1 MAMRAFAHCQE
12 FMVQFCYSALNQIDS
27 RQIASFVLLS
37 IFVVYLVNKSGIS
50 TICHG
55 AWQVVKAVVRPIVVI
70 PVLIVF
76 LYSIGVMA
84 IAYDCALWSLD
95 ISLDVVIE
103 IIVVGIP
110 LAITSACESRTL
122 RQAVVNMVG
131 PQLNL
136 SAILEFYCGL
146 VSFALPTE
154 LIIQACLSF
163 LIGAKLLSRKEWG
176 TLSAVIEGI
185 IGLFGITLV
194 CMVATVLIGLRTSID
209 WHAVFQSVAMT
220 FWYPLALLPM
230 VFMLAY
236 FSSYQLLWMRLKG
249 CEAVQG
255 FIGKLVFSIAL
266 FPSLSS
272 IARFSRFEAEETM
285 HEKTALKR
293 VRYICRYRYNIHRR
307 VIRER
312 SKAAMLR
319 KRLGKPGFVEGGVWG
334 DSSYMEDIKGS
345 LWTIIPLQKNSYAQF
360 GQYGEK
366 LQEQIEAFTPMECT
380 CGHFLSKDCKQIA
393 VWMTNPTGFTFGLAL
408 ENGEDR
414 PLAYE
419 GDDGGALCSKNGLT
433 SFRSYDES
441 SLVNWHYLFT
451 VDRSYL

>member
-55 AWQVVKAVVRPIVVI
+55 AWQVVKAVVRPIIVI

-146 VSFALPTE
+146 VSFALPAE
-154 LIIQACLSF
+154 LLIQACLSF

-209 WHAVFQSVAMT
+209 WHAVFQSVANILVSAC
-220 FWYPLALLPM
+220 LAPHGIYAGIFLFLPIALDA
-230 VFMLAY
+230 F
-236 FSSYQLLWMRLKG
+236 KG
-249 CEAVQG
+249 LRGGSRVYWQASVLDCVVS
-255 FIGKLVFSIAL
+255 KLV
-266 FPSLSS
+266 
-272 IARFSRFEAEETM
+272 
-285 HEKTALKR
+285 
-293 VRYICRYRYNIHRR
+293 V
-307 VIRER
+307 
-312 SKAAMLR
+312 
-319 KRLGKPGFVEGGVWG
+319 
-334 DSSYMEDIKGS
+334 
-345 LWTIIPLQKNSYAQF
+345 NSAIQ
-360 GQYGEK
+360 
-366 LQEQIEAFTPMECT
+366 
-380 CGHFLSKDCKQIA
+380 S
-393 VWMTNPTGFTFGLAL
+393 V
-408 ENGEDR
+408 
-414 PLAYE
+414 
-419 GDDGGALCSKNGLT
+419 
-433 SFRSYDES
+433 
-441 SLVNWHYLFT
+441 
-451 VDRSYL
+451 